1 MGEIADYY
9 ADLAM
14 QQQCE
19 FEDEVADVL
28 KKDEEFLFSN
38 TDDAEDDLIKGIR
51 EYYIKHKKMSD
62 KQKFCL
68 ARWIVEER
76 FEEF

>member
-1 MGEIADYY
+1 MGEMADYY

-14 QQQCE
+14 QQQWE
-19 FEDEVADVL
+19 FDEEVADVL

-38 TDDAEDDLIKGIR
+38 TDDAEDNLIKGIR
-51 EYYIKHKKMSD
+51 EYYIKYKKLSK

-68 ARWIVEER
+68 ARWIVENRGE
-76 FEEF
+76 

>member
-1 MGEIADYY
+1 MGEMADYY

-14 QQQCE
+14 QQQWE
-19 FEDEVADVL
+19 FDEEVADVL

-38 TDDAEDDLIKGIR
+38 TDDAEDDLVRGIR
-51 EYYIKHKKMSD
+51 EYYVKYKKLSK

-68 ARWIVEER
+68 ARWIVENR
-76 FEEF
+76 GW

>member
-1 MGEIADYY
+1 MADYY

-14 QQQCE
+14 QQQWE
-19 FEDEVADVL
+19 FDNEVADIL

-38 TDDAEDDLIKGIR
+38 TDDAEDDLVRGIR
-51 EYYIKHKKMSD
+51 EYYVKYKKLSE

-68 ARWIVEER
+68 ARWIVENRGE
-76 FEEF
+76 

>member
-1 MGEIADYY
+1 MGEMADYY

-14 QQQCE
+14 QQQWE
-19 FEDEVADVL
+19 FDEEVADVL

-38 TDDAEDDLIKGIR
+38 TDDAEDDLVRGIR
-51 EYYIKHKKMSD
+51 EYYVKYKKLSK

-68 ARWIVEER
+68 ARWIVENR
-76 FEEF
+76 G

>member
-1 MGEIADYY
+1 MGEMADYY

-14 QQQCE
+14 QQQGE
-19 FEDEVADVL
+19 FDEEVADVL

-38 TDDAEDDLIKGIR
+38 TDDAEDDLVRGIR
-51 EYYIKHKKMSD
+51 EYYVKYKKLSK

-68 ARWIVEER
+68 ARWIVENRGE
-76 FEEF
+76 